1 MTRIRE
7 VLVEAT
13 RTLKAAG
20 IEAAALEA
28 RLLMAHACG
37 TTREDL
43 IMNDG
48 VALDD
53 EAQDRLATLI
63 ARRSR
68 GEPIAYLTG
77 TREFYGRSFRVTPDV
92 LIPRPDS
99 ETLIDALLAAFPDR
113 DAAFTVLDLGVGSG
127 ALLLTVL
134 CEFRKA
140 RGLGIDRSIAALSV
154 ASANAETLEVSARTR
169 FLCGDWTNA
178 LSARFDII
186 VANPPYIEG
195 GAIGALARDVRDFE
209 PHIALNGGGDGLA
222 AYRAIAQRLGDHLGP
237 DGLAIVECGEDQ
249 PQALKGIFAAEGLL
263 VAGPIN
269 DLSGRPRSVVVASV
283 ANKPFLTLKKALG
296 V

>member
-7 VLVEAT
+7 ALGEAT

-48 VALDD
+48 GELAGD
-53 EAQDRLATLI
+53 ARDRLEAFI
-63 ARRSR
+63 AQRIR

-99 ETLIDALLAAFPDR
+99 ETLIDAALAAFPDR
-113 DAAFTVLDLGVGSG
+113 DAALTILDLGVGSG
-127 ALLLTVL
+127 ALLLTAL
-134 CEFRKA
+134 CAFRNA
-140 RGLGIDRSIAALSV
+140 TGLGIDRSIAALAV
-154 ASANAETLEVSARTR
+154 ARGNADALGLSARVR
-169 FLCGDWTNA
+169 FACGDWMAA
-178 LSARFDII
+178 LAAPFDL
-186 VANPPYIEG
+186 VLANPPYIEDR
-195 GAIGALARDVRDFE
+195 AIAGLARDVRDFE
-209 PHIALNGGGDGLA
+209 PRVALDGGGDGLA
-222 AYRAIAQRLGDHLGP
+222 AYRAIAPRLGDHLDP
-237 DGLAIVECGEDQ
+237 DGLAIFECGADQ

-269 DLSGRPRSVVVASV
+269 DLSGRPRSVVAASV
-283 ANKPFLTLKKALG
+283 ANKPFLTLKKTLG